1 MPKVDYYYENFL
13 LHRTMYYTRNELLEE
28 SLSKANYDGSGRDVL
43 VSDVRRLNGI
53 TVDYRSELCP

>member
-1 MPKVDYYYENFL
+1 
-13 LHRTMYYTRNELLEE
+13 MYYTRNELLEE